1 MAQFTVPEWKRIEEE
16 LTANPEQYGFPN
28 RVYGSVLLGSFN
40 VRKLGAAKGRSKR
53 TWEFLAR
60 ICKQF
65 DLIAIQEVMDDLS
78 GMRELMELLGSDF
91 EMIVSDKTGA
101 FPGEPGLGERLA
113 FVYNRRVVVRTEVA
127 TDITFDRSKILSTLI
142 ANRDDVHEALDPMV
156 AYEKKLAS
164 WRRDRRGRR
173 PRRPKLKLPT
183 FLAFIRA
190 PFCVSFEVPGH
201 PGTEPY
207 RFMGVNAHLYF
218 GNYIDDRR
226 QEFDA
231 LMDWIVS
238 RVDENDATYYPNF
251 FLFGDLNLDYDN
263 PAKDRG
269 RVERHLKRFD
279 GESAE
284 GVRVNFPFLDPHPDR
299 ETVFRTNARMT
310 ETFDQIG
317 LFFRDQRFPP
327 CDVNEDMGS
336 HPEGPDYGVFDFV
349 DLFAQAVL
357 NKPFSELQK
366 QEKTDLVKRFE
377 HKVSDHLRLWI
388 RLPLPR

>member
-1 MAQFTVPEWKRIEEE
+1 MAQFTVAEWKRIEDE
-16 LTANPEQYGFPN
+16 LTGNPGRYGLPE
-28 RVYGSVLLGSFN
+28 RVYGSVVMGSFN
-40 VRKLGAAKGRSKR
+40 VRKLGAAKGRNKR

-91 EMIVSDKTGA
+91 EMIVSDKTGT

-142 ANRDDVHEALDPMV
+142 ANRDDVNEALDPMV
-156 AYEKKLAS
+156 AYEEKLAS
-164 WRRDRRGRR
+164 WRRDRQGRR

-284 GVRVNFPFLDPHPDR
+284 GVRVNFPFLDPHPGR
-299 ETVFRTNARMT
+299 EAVFRTNARMT
-310 ETFDQIG
+310 ETFDQVG

-327 CDVNEDMGS
+327 CDVNEEMGS
-336 HPEGPDYGVFDFV
+336 RPEGPDYGVFDFV
-349 DLFAQAVL
+349 DLFARAVL
-357 NKPFSELQK
+357 NRPFAELPK

-377 HKVSDHLRLWI
+377 HKVSDHLPLWI

>member
-1 MAQFTVPEWKRIEEE
+1 MAQFTVAEWKRIEDE
-16 LTANPEQYGFPN
+16 LTANPGRYGLPE
-28 RVYGSVLLGSFN
+28 RVYGSIVMGSFN
-40 VRKLGAAKGRSKR
+40 VRKLGAAKGRTKR

-156 AYEKKLAS
+156 AYEKKLTS

-190 PFCVSFEVPGH
+190 PFCVSFEIPGH

-218 GNYIDDRR
+218 GNYIADRR

-251 FLFGDLNLDYDN
+251 FLFGDLNLDYDD

-284 GVRVNFPFLDPHPDR
+284 GVRVNFPFLDPHPGR
-299 ETVFRTNARMT
+299 EAVFRTNARMT

-349 DLFAQAVL
+349 DLFARAVL
-357 NKPFSELQK
+357 NKPFAELQK

-377 HKVSDHLRLWI
+377 HKVSDHLPLWV